1 MHFGGTQDIH
11 MSKSH
16 RESEPPCSAVD
27 EEDWEGSIQ
36 AGNDSN
42 PSSSSVKGPDTTGLL
57 ALTQ

>member
-1 MHFGGTQDIH
+1 